1 MLNYKQRFSE
11 GIKMEKIVLVSAST
25 GERGQDGKKKV
36 YEIVIDGNRVVMS
49 WGKAEET
56 RRQTKREWFTDNR
69 FAKMFAEDKMYEKMN
84 KGYALAFR
92 A

>member
-1 MLNYKQRFSE
+1 
-11 GIKMEKIVLVSAST
+11 MEKIVLVSAST
-25 GERGQDGKKKV
+25 GERGNDGKKKV

-56 RRQTKREWFTDNR
+56 RRQTKREWFTDSR
-69 FAKMFAEDKMYEKMN
+69 FAKMFAEEKMWEKIH
-84 KGYALAFR
+84 KGYQLAYK